1 MPALG
6 LVSVFGFSGYAAL
19 LSVAPLWA
27 ARGGADAVG
36 SGLVNGVLLAAT
48 VLTQLGVPAL
58 LRRLGHGPVIAAGVL
73 LMGVASPAYLLSD
86 ALGPVL
92 ALSAVRGIGF
102 GIITVTGSAVVA
114 HLVPAARRG
123 AAVGAYGLAVAVP
136 NLVLLP
142 ASVAVADR
150 WGFGWVFAVGALP
163 VVASPFAFAVGR
175 ALGEADRVAGR
186 TPRLDRRTAWAV
198 ARPTAVLFAVTMAG
212 GGLLTFAPQ
221 VVDSASASWVLL
233 VLGVGT
239 AACRWGAGHL
249 SDRYGAERFL
259 APLLLVGAA
268 GLCLCAWA
276 AQRGGGLGLLLAGA
290 ALAGVAYGG
299 LQNLTLVV
307 AFHQVDRGHIPVASA
322 GWNIGFDGGTAAG
335 AVAMGAIATA
345 SGFGAG
351 FLALAV
357 VCVAALPLCVPA
369 RGRAAGG
376 AADEVA

>member
-175 ALGEADRVAGR
+175 ALGEADRVTGAS
-186 TPRLDRRTAWAV
+186 PRLDRRTAWAV

-357 VCVAALPLCVPA
+357 VCVSALPLCVPA